1 VAAGFLLVNDRGVGT
16 EISGNTGKSLA
27 VELLAEKTSNAD
39 TSACQEEEQ
48 DVEAAGERE
57 KVPRK

>member
-16 EISGNTGKSLA
+16 ETSGNIGKSLA
-27 VELLAEKTSNAD
+27 VELLVEKNSNMD
-39 TSACQEEEQ
+39 TSACQEEAQ
-48 DVEAAGERE
+48 DVEAAGGRE